1 MFTLGGPKL
10 KAINNGTTSVPKG
23 MPLKDLTSDNNASFA
38 MGRMLYSKSTE
49 TITTDAQ
56 KMQKKWFS
64 NRDGSD
70 VVQRR
75 KLNAIG
81 ENSLNMNSN
90 TLSFT
95 NTDNKNDARQALA
108 KTRKSGGGIPKKV
121 TGSTDIYR

>member
-23 MPLKDLTSDNNASFA
+23 MPLKDLTSDNNSSFA

-81 ENSLNMNSN
+81 ENSLNVNSN
-90 TLSFT
+90 TLSFVNT
-95 NTDNKNDARQALA
+95 NDKNDARQALA
-108 KTRKSGGGIPKKV
+108 RTRKSGGGIPKKV

>member
-10 KAINNGTTSVPKG
+10 NAINNGTTSVPKG
-23 MPLKDLTSDNNASFA
+23 MPLKDLTSDNNSSFA

-49 TITTDAQ
+49 TITTNEQ
-56 KMQKKWFS
+56 KNQKKWFGNHDS
-64 NRDGSD
+64 SD

-81 ENSLNMNSN
+81 ANSFNINSN

-95 NTDNKNDARQALA
+95 NTNNTNDARQALT

-121 TGSTDIYR
+121 TGNTDIYR

>member
-23 MPLKDLTSDNNASFA
+23 MPLKDLTSDNNSSFA

-70 VVQRR
+70 VVRRR

-81 ENSLNMNSN
+81 KNSLNMNSN

-95 NTDNKNDARQALA
+95 NTDNTNDARQALA

>member
-23 MPLKDLTSDNNASFA
+23 MPLKDLTSDNNSSFA

-56 KMQKKWFS
+56 KMQKKWFG

-95 NTDNKNDARQALA
+95 NTDNTNDARQALA

>member
-1 MFTLGGPKL
+1 MSTLGGPKL
-10 KAINNGTTSVPKG
+10 KVINNGTTSVPKG
-23 MPLKDLTSDNNASFA
+23 MPLKDLTSDNNSSFA

-56 KMQKKWFS
+56 KMQKKWFG
-64 NRDGSD
+64 NRDSSD

-95 NTDNKNDARQALA
+95 NTDNTNDARQALA

-121 TGSTDIYR
+121 SGTTDIYR

>member
-1 MFTLGGPKL
+1 MFSLGGPKL
-10 KAINNGTTSVPKG
+10 KAINNGTTSAPKG
-23 MPLKDLTSDNNASFA
+23 MPLKDLTSDNNSSFA

-56 KMQKKWFS
+56 KTQKKWFG

-81 ENSLNMNSN
+81 KNSLNMNSN
-90 TLSFT
+90 TLSFVNT
-95 NTDNKNDARQALA
+95 NDKNDARQALA

>member
-23 MPLKDLTSDNNASFA
+23 MPLTDLTSDNNSSFA
-38 MGRMLYSKSTE
+38 MGRMLHSKSTE

-95 NTDNKNDARQALA
+95 NTDNTNDARQALA

>member
-23 MPLKDLTSDNNASFA
+23 MPLKDLTSDNNSSFA

-56 KMQKKWFS
+56 KTQKKWFS

-95 NTDNKNDARQALA
+95 NTDNTNDARQALA

>member
-23 MPLKDLTSDNNASFA
+23 MPLKDLTSDNNSSFA

-95 NTDNKNDARQALA
+95 NTDNTNDARQALA

>member
-23 MPLKDLTSDNNASFA
+23 MPLKDLTSDNNSSFA

-81 ENSLNMNSN
+81 KNSLNMNSN
-90 TLSFT
+90 TLSFVNT
-95 NTDNKNDARQALA
+95 NDKNDARQALA

>member
-23 MPLKDLTSDNNASFA
+23 MPLKDLTSDNNSSFA

-56 KMQKKWFS
+56 KMQKKWFG

-81 ENSLNMNSN
+81 KNSLNMNSN

-95 NTDNKNDARQALA
+95 NTDNTNDARQALA

>member
-23 MPLKDLTSDNNASFA
+23 MPLKDLTSDNNSSFA

-56 KMQKKWFS
+56 KTQKKWFS

-81 ENSLNMNSN
+81 KNSLNMNSN

-95 NTDNKNDARQALA
+95 NTDNTNDARQALA

>member
-1 MFTLGGPKL
+1 MSTLGGPIL
-10 KAINNGTTSVPKG
+10 KSINNGTANIPKG
-23 MPLKDLTSDNNASFA
+23 MPLKDKTSDNNSTFA
-38 MGRMLYSKSTE
+38 MGRMMYSKITE
-49 TITTDAQ
+49 TITTDSQ
-56 KMQKKWFS
+56 KTQKKWMGS
-64 NRDGSD
+64 RDCSD

-81 ENSLNMNSN
+81 KNSLNIDSN

-95 NTDNKNDARQALA
+95 NTNNTNDARQALA